1 MNGALGSRESGLPS
15 SPPYLSLVNEPK
27 KNNVS
32 FLNGVSFASEAARI
46 LDGTDPYLV
55 SEIIKTFTN

>member
-1 MNGALGSRESGLPS
+1 MEHWAAEKVGLPS

-32 FLNGVSFASEAARI
+32 FLNGVSLASEGARI
-46 LDGTDPYLV
+46 LDGTNPYLL
-55 SEIIKTFTN
+55 SEIIHKNFH